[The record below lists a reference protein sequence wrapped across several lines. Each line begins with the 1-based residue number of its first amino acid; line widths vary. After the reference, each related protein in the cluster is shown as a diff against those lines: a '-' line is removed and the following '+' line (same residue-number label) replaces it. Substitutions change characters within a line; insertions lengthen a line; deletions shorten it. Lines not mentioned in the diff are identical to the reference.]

1 MKFDDH
7 PVSPGCTPIT
17 QVASRRPKMDPID
30 LSFNPMTLFHYS
42 DVRMHPAEILTP
54 AGAMRKGADEKII
67 SPGKSL
73 ERRDSS
79 GDVIFF
85 AVHIH
90 VC

>member
-1 MKFDDH
+1 
-7 PVSPGCTPIT
+7 
-17 QVASRRPKMDPID
+17 MDPID
-30 LSFNPMTLFHYS
+30 LSFNPMTLFHYC

-79 GDVIFF
+79 GDVFF
-85 AVHIH
+85 LRCTFMFAKYLHENENSTEFSKKRVI
-90 VC
+90 